1 MTSAAFV
8 RRGVAALA
16 LALLL
21 PAPSAEA
28 VIPSA
33 FGPIQALLVVLP
45 QLLLALAAGFV
56 ALFKP
61 RTYRFL
67 AAYLWS
73 HKVLALVLVGLAAL
87 AIAGPGSLFGGGAV
101 AAERRGAAWEAFRGG
116 PLRTGAVPGSAGPA
130 GAPEILWKLSLGAA
144 AAVDSSPAL
153 VGNRLYFGAALHSA
167 FGGGSGLVAAADAE
181 SGRLVW
187 QYDGRGELAPPLR
200 PVFSSPAVALEPGP
214 GGAPPAARYVV
225 SGEGYHEDK
234 NCRLVCLDLEPVR
247 QGQARPRLHWFVQT
261 TSHVES
267 SPCVFDGK
275 AFVGAGDDGF
285 WCVNLA
291 DGRVL
296 WRLEGAPSYR
306 VEGPHAQALARLE
319 GRTVVA
325 SGPVRREGLGAR
337 GKDDP
342 GELVL
347 EVASFREHSG
357 PPVTA
362 AESGRTYERTVTGRV
377 AREGASV
384 RLVVGDSFPDGES
397 SPVGTLR
404 RGEPVVLFGT
414 GLGGPRVQCVAART
428 GQVLWKSPTPYP
440 AFGAPT
446 VAGDRVLLG
455 VGNGNFVMSD
465 PRPAGAILCLSL
477 EDGRELWRIP
487 AGDTIL
493 GAVAVHGGR
502 AYACG
507 RDGHLYV
514 IDLEKGA
521 LLSKVPA
528 GGAMVC
534 SPAVTE
540 AAVYV
545 GTDQGK
551 LFCLDRLRGAVRW
564 SLSLSPGTLIVSSP
578 AVGEGK
584 LFVGTRTR
592 GLVGVGEKPDRGADG
607 RPPAPWRG
615 LGGDPGRTG
624 AADDRGLPAIEGDTA
639 DLKFPIPEALR
650 RPVAAPLAACGPSV
664 YVPFAESLAR
674 VEAETGRLLWEVPV
688 RARAVAAAPDRVF
701 VWTERGAAVLD
712 AAAGSARAEEPP
724 VWATGAA
731 PRVWSHNLLLEAA
744 EGELRCLSD
753 ARPVRLWAVRPETAP
768 AGAPAEAA
776 GRVFVAAAGKDA
788 AKGFL
793 EARSIVDGSLLW
805 RQELD
810 APPVSHPVASAD
822 WVLVATA
829 DDRIAAFRA
838 ADGKPRDPI
847 PVAGRPVAPAL
858 WKDTIVLA
866 GEGRIAAYDLAAS
879 EWLWN
884 YKDQD
889 HIGMPSGPPVLA
901 AGTIWV
907 GTSKRGLVAIGVPT
921 AQARR

>member
-1 MTSAAFV
+1 MMSAGRF
-8 RRGVAALA
+8 RLGVAVLV
-16 LALLL
+16 LLLL
-21 PAPSAEA
+21 PPAPAAEA

-33 FGPIQALLVVLP
+33 FGPLQALLVILP
-45 QLLLALAAGFV
+45 QLLVALAAAFV

-73 HKVLALVLVGLAAL
+73 HKALTLVLAGSATL
-87 AIAGPGSLFGGGAV
+87 AIFGPGSLFGGGTV
-101 AAERRGAAWEAFRGG
+101 AAERRGAAWDAFRGG
-116 PLRTGAVPGSAGPA
+116 PLRTGTVAGSSGPE
-130 GAPEILWKLSLGAA
+130 GEPRVLWKLTLGAS

-153 VGNRLYFGAALHSA
+153 VGNRLYFGAAQHSA
-167 FGGGSGLVAAADAE
+167 FGGGSGFVAAADAE
-181 SGRLVW
+181 SGRLLW

-200 PVFSSPAVALEPGP
+200 PVFSSPAVAVEPGP
-214 GGAPPAARYVV
+214 GGAAPSARFLV

-247 QGQARPRLHWFVQT
+247 QGQPRPRLHWFVQT

-267 SPCVFDGK
+267 SPCIFDGK
-275 AFVGAGDDGF
+275 AYVGAGDDGF

-296 WRLEGAPSYR
+296 WRLEGTPSYR
-306 VEGPHAQALARLE
+306 VEGPRAEALAGLE
-319 GRTVVA
+319 GKTVVA
-325 SGPVRREGLGAR
+325 SGRVRREGLGAR

-347 EVASFREHSG
+347 EVSSFREHTG

-362 AESGRTYERTVTGRV
+362 SDSGRTYERTVTGRV
-377 AREGASV
+377 TREGGSL
-384 RLVVGDSFPDGES
+384 RLAVGESFPDCES

-428 GQVLWKSPTPYP
+428 GQVLWKSPTPFP

-465 PRPAGAILCLSL
+465 PRPAGAVLCFSL
-477 EDGRELWRIP
+477 EDGRELWRVP

-514 IDLEKGA
+514 IDVEKGT
-521 LLSKVPA
+521 LLLKVPA
-528 GGAMVC
+528 GGAMVS
-534 SPAVTE
+534 SPAVTRTD
-540 AAVYV
+540 VYV
-545 GTDQGK
+545 TTDQGK
-551 LFCLDRLRGAVRW
+551 LFCLDRLQGAVRW
-564 SLSLSPGTLIVSSP
+564 SLSLSPGTLVVSSP

-592 GLVGVGEKPDRGADG
+592 GLVGVGGQPVGRADA
-607 RPPAPWRG
+607 RPPDPWRG

-624 AADDRGLPAIEGDTA
+624 AADTQGLPAIEGDAA

-650 RPVAAPLAACGPSV
+650 RPVVAPLAACGPSV
-664 YVPFAESLAR
+664 YVPFAEGLAR
-674 VEAETGRLLWEVPV
+674 VDAATGQVRWEVPV
-688 RARAVAAAPDRVF
+688 RALAVAAAPDRVF
-701 VWTERGAAVLD
+701 AWTERGAVVLD
-712 AAAGSARAEEPP
+712 AADGRPRAEEPP
-724 VWATGAA
+724 VWATGGS
-731 PRVWSHNLLLEAA
+731 PRVWAHNLLLETA
-744 EGELRCLSD
+744 EGGLACLSD
-753 ARPVRLWAVRPETAP
+753 ARPVRLWNVRPETSP
-768 AGAPAEAA
+768 AGAPSVAA
-776 GRVFVAAAGKDA
+776 GRVFMATAGAGD

-793 EARSIVDGSLLW
+793 EARSIVDGSPLW

-810 APPVSHPVASAD
+810 APPVSYPVASAE

-838 ADGKPRDPI
+838 ADGKAREPI

-858 WKDTIVLA
+858 WGDTIVLA

-889 HIGMPSGPPVLA
+889 HIGMPSGQPVLA
-901 AGTIWV
+901 AGTIWA
-907 GTSKRGLVAIGVPT
+907 GTSKRGLVAIGVPSL
-921 AQARR
+921 QARR

>member
-1 MTSAAFV
+1 MSSPA
-8 RRGVAALA
+8 RRRLGAAALV
-16 LALLL
+16 LAILL
-21 PAPSAEA
+21 PAPYAEA

-33 FGPIQALLVVLP
+33 FGPIQALLVILP
-45 QLLLALAAGFV
+45 QLLVALAAAVV

-73 HKVLALVLVGLAAL
+73 HKILTLVLAGLAAV
-87 AIAGPGSLFGGGAV
+87 AIVGPGAIFGGGAV

-116 PLRTGAVPGSAGPA
+116 PLRTGTVPGSSGPVA
-130 GAPEILWKLSLGAA
+130 APEVLWKLTLGAS

-153 VGNRLYFGAALHSA
+153 VGNRLYFGAARHSA
-167 FGGGSGLVAAADAE
+167 FGGGSGLLAAADAE
-181 SGRLVW
+181 TGRLVW
-187 QYDGRGELAPPLR
+187 EYDGKGDLAPPLR
-200 PVFSSPAVALEPGP
+200 PVFSSPAVAAEPDP
-214 GGAPPAARYVV
+214 AGGPPAARFLV

-247 QGQARPRLHWFVQT
+247 RGEPRPRLHWSVQT

-285 WCVNLA
+285 WAVNLA

-306 VEGPHAQALARLE
+306 LEGPQVEALGRLE
-319 GRTVVA
+319 GKTVVA
-325 SGPVRREGLGAR
+325 HGPVRREGLGAR

-347 EVASFREHSG
+347 EPKSFREHSG

-362 AESGRTYERTVTGRV
+362 SDSGRTWERAVTGRV
-377 AREGASV
+377 VREGGV
-384 RLVVGDSFPDGES
+384 LRLGVEQSFPDCES
-397 SPVGTLR
+397 SPVGAIR
-404 RGEPVVLFGT
+404 NGEPVVLFGT
-414 GLGGPRVQCVAART
+414 GLGGPRVHCVAART
-428 GQVLWKSPTPYP
+428 GRVLWAVPAPYP

-446 VAGDRVLLG
+446 VAGERVLLG
-455 VGNGNFVMSD
+455 TGNGNFVMSA
-465 PRPAGAILCLSL
+465 PQPAGAILCLSL
-477 EDGRELWRIP
+477 QDGRELWRVP

-502 AYACG
+502 AYAAA

-514 IDLEKGA
+514 LEIEKGT
-521 LLSKVPA
+521 LLAKIPV

-540 AAVYV
+540 QAVYV
-545 GTDQGK
+545 ATEQGK
-551 LFCLDRLRGAVRW
+551 LFCLDRLQGGVRGSVA
-564 SLSLSPGTLIVSSP
+564 LSPGTPVVSSP

-592 GLVGVGEKPDRGADG
+592 GLVAVGERPASGPDD
-607 RPPAPWRG
+607 RPPSPWRG

-639 DLKFPIPEALR
+639 DLREPTPEPLR
-650 RPVAAPLAACGPSV
+650 RPVTAPPAACGASL
-664 YVPFAESLAR
+664 YVPFADGLAQ
-674 VEAETGRLLWEVPV
+674 VDAATGRLRWEVPV
-688 RARAVAAAPDRVF
+688 RALAVAAAPDRVF
-701 VWTERGAAVLD
+701 AWTERGTVVLD
-712 AAAGSARAEEPP
+712 AAGGRPVAGEPP
-724 VWATGAA
+724 VWATGPM
-731 PRVWSHNLLLEAA
+731 PRAWAHNLLFEPA
-744 EGELRCLSD
+744 EGEIRCLSD
-753 ARPVRLWAVRPETAP
+753 VRLVRLWSTRPETAP
-768 AGAPAEAA
+768 LGAPSVAA
-776 GRVFVAAAGKDA
+776 GRVFVAAAGKGTA
-788 AKGFL
+788 QGFL
-793 EARSIVDGSLLW
+793 EARSIADGSLLW

-810 APPVSHPVASAD
+810 AAPISYPVASSE

-838 ADGKPRDPI
+838 ADGKARDPL

-858 WKDTIVLA
+858 WKDTVVLA

-889 HIGMPSGPPVLA
+889 HIGTPAGPPVLA
-901 AGTIWV
+901 ARTIWV

-921 AQARR
+921 AQAKR